1 MEFGQDDQKSFTQE
15 IIKPQNTTE
24 LSMDYHKIFMQ
35 DHLGKKG
42 SFMEAPTPI
51 IKLVP
56 EKLLMKSS
64 SLSI

>member
-1 MEFGQDDQKSFTQE
+1 MEFGQEDQKSFTQE
-15 IIKPQNTTE
+15 IAKHQNTTE

-35 DHLGKKG
+35 DHLGKKA
-42 SFMEAPTPI
+42 SFMEPPTPI

-56 EKLLMKSS
+56 DKLLIKSS